1 MMTRNVLA
9 ILSLLLFTGPLW
21 GNEAATGPALI
32 RDPEPVAEEQLLG
45 EWKEHWGIPGDT
57 DVTYNDRYRI
67 SRGENNRIVV
77 AITTREQRIFD
88 VSVRHGVLH
97 FTQRTDA
104 FEVRYR
110 LILPGKERWM
120 IGSAT
125 TPKGSYPIIWSR
137 AGGPV

>member
-1 MMTRNVLA
+1 MTRYRALLVF
-9 ILSLLLFTGPLW
+9 LLLFPVLLPGCAGMAGPS
-21 GNEAATGPALI
+21 LI
-32 RDPEPVAEEQLLG
+32 SDSASTDETTLLG

-57 DVTYNDRYRI
+57 DVSYNDRYRI
-67 SRGENNRIVV
+67 SRGQDNRIGV
-77 AITTREQRIFD
+77 AITSREQRIFD
-88 VSVRHGVLH
+88 VSVRNGVLH

-137 AGGPV
+137 AVGSP

>member
-1 MMTRNVLA
+1 MTRYRALLVF
-9 ILSLLLFTGPLW
+9 LLLFPVLLPGCAGTAGPSLISDSASTD
-21 GNEAATGPALI
+21 EAA
-32 RDPEPVAEEQLLG
+32 LLG

-57 DVTYNDRYRI
+57 DVSYNDRYRI
-67 SRGENNRIVV
+67 SRGQDNRIVV
-77 AITTREQRIFD
+77 AITSREQRIFD
-88 VSVRHGVLH
+88 VSVRNGVLH

-137 AGGPV
+137 VVGSP

>member
-1 MMTRNVLA
+1 MMNRYFLA
-9 ILSLLLFTGPLW
+9 IFSLLLFTGPLW
-21 GNEAATGPALI
+21 GDEGTTGPALI
-32 RDPEPVAEEQLLG
+32 RDPEPFTEEQLIG
-45 EWKEHWGIPGDT
+45 EWREHWGIPGDT

-67 SRGENNRIVV
+67 SRGENNKIVV
-77 AITTREQRIFD
+77 AITSREQRISD
-88 VSVRHGVLH
+88 VSVRNGVLH

-137 AGGPV
+137 VAGPP

>member
-1 MMTRNVLA
+1 MIRHCRT
-9 ILSLLLFTGPLW
+9 IFSLLLFSAWLSGCAGTTAP
-21 GNEAATGPALI
+21 TLI
-32 RDPEPVAEEQLLG
+32 HDPEPVTEEQLLG
-45 EWKEHWGIPGDT
+45 EWREHWGIPGDT

-67 SRGENNRIVV
+67 SRGENNRVVV
-77 AITTREQRIFD
+77 AITSREQRIFD
-88 VSVRHGVLH
+88 VSVRNGVLH

-110 LILPGKERWM
+110 LILPGKEGWM

-137 AGGPV
+137 VGGPT